1 MIYRLSKIC
10 MKKQDILCPHME
22 IPRNGAVHIRN
33 QNLSKRILKQST
45 AMSVKQTNVS
55 LLSLYYNE
63 GEDHTYQNIYNGKWI
78 NTAPYGVVHRITSD
92 RTVKGAASFCLDW
105 AFKKCRNLKI
115 DTHKDNQIMQHLLE
129 KNGFTYCGII
139 YTDDGTETACLPEML
154 KSKNKPQTSCLRFVF
169 FPSL

>member
-1 MIYRLSKIC
+1 MKIRKSTMDDLSSI
-10 MKKQDILCPHME
+10 
-22 IPRNGAVHIRN
+22 
-33 QNLSKRILKQST
+33 QNLYEKARYFMST
-45 AMSVKQTNVS
+45 HGNPSQWGSTYPEPELIKKDIETEHSYVCETDKCIVAVF
-55 LLSLYYNE
+55 YYNE

-92 RTVKGAASFCLDW
+92 GTAKGAASFCLDW

-139 YTDDGTETACLPEML
+139 YTDDGTKRLAYQKC
-154 KSKNKPQTSCLRFVF
+154 
-169 FPSL
+169 